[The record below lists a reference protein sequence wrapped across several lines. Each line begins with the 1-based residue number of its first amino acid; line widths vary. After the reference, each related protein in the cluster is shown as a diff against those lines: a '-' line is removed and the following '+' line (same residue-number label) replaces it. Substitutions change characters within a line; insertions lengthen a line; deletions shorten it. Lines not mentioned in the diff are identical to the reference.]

1 MNITLK
7 QMRYF
12 DAALRTGSIVKA
24 AEEMNISQS
33 SISAAIDLVEGTIG
47 VDLFRRMPAKGIV
60 PTDAGEIVGKRL
72 QLFLEEVRL
81 LESDLLSIAGAP
93 VGSLR
98 IGCFEPSAPLVIPRL
113 LQRIAAEYPSIRIEI
128 VEGDM
133 KFIKDQ
139 LTDGAIDMALTYDI
153 SLSPEMPFL
162 RIFTTFPYALIP
174 RSWELSKQASVS
186 LEELAKLPMI
196 MLDLPESHSFFGGL
210 FAAHGI
216 DVNVVH
222 STKSSSVLRGMVAAG
237 FGFSILNLCGQS
249 DRDPLNGYV
258 VVPISGNDIT
268 SSFGLAYTK
277 YARRTQ
283 MVDMV
288 LKSCAILADQHIY
301 DDLVVRP
308 D

>member
-12 DAALRTGSIVKA
+12 DAALRTGSIVQA

-33 SISAAIDLVEGTIG
+33 SISAAIDLIEGTIG

-72 QLFLEEVRL
+72 HLFLEEVRL

-98 IGCFEPSAPLVIPRL
+98 IGCFEPAAPLVIPRL

-133 KFIKDQ
+133 KFIKEQ
-139 LTDGAIDMALTYDI
+139 LADGAIDMALTYDI
-153 SLSPEMPFL
+153 SLPVDMPFL
-162 RIFTTFPYALIP
+162 RVFTTYPYALIP
-174 RSWELSKQASVS
+174 NAWELSEQDSVS
-186 LEELAKLPMI
+186 LDELADLPMI
-196 MLDLPESHSFFGGL
+196 MLDLPESHSFFGNL
-210 FAAHGI
+210 FASHGI

-237 FGFSILNLCGQS
+237 FGFSVLMLCGKS
-249 DRDPLNGYV
+249 DRDPLNGYAV
-258 VVPISGNDIT
+258 MPISGSVPT
-268 SSFGLAYTK
+268 SNFGLAYKK

-288 LKSCAILADQHIY
+288 LESCAILAEQRIY
-301 DDLVVRP
+301 DDLIVRNV
-308 D
+308 